1 MMSRGLGGTPTWC
14 KLTAPVG
21 MSTSTDCYLMILPL
35 PLTLD
40 AFPAPAE
47 VSLLVCMSSPIY
59 LLSVSHRLRSRWLR
73 YVRLQE
79 LVAAFELFMLVLD
92 NLDAINNLHQTGL
105 ESFGLSSKTVSLIR
119 TGTISQNAKHKRQK
133 SNQEAM
139 AQRATTMT
147 KTTTTTT
154 ATARLAD
161 GLRSL
166 DTSCVVVQG

>member
-1 MMSRGLGGTPTWC
+1 
-14 KLTAPVG
+14 
-21 MSTSTDCYLMILPL
+21 
-35 PLTLD
+35 
-40 AFPAPAE
+40 
-47 VSLLVCMSSPIY
+47 
-59 LLSVSHRLRSRWLR
+59 
-73 YVRLQE
+73 
-79 LVAAFELFMLVLD
+79 MLVLD

-147 KTTTTTT
+147 KTTTTA

>member
-1 MMSRGLGGTPTWC
+1 
-14 KLTAPVG
+14 
-21 MSTSTDCYLMILPL
+21 
-35 PLTLD
+35 
-40 AFPAPAE
+40 
-47 VSLLVCMSSPIY
+47 
-59 LLSVSHRLRSRWLR
+59 
-73 YVRLQE
+73 LQE
-79 LVAAFELFMLVLD
+79 LVAALELFMLVLD

-105 ESFGLSSKTVSLIR
+105 QSFGLSSKTVSLIW

-147 KTTTTTT
+147 KTTTTT

-161 GLRSL
+161 GLRSV

>member
-1 MMSRGLGGTPTWC
+1 
-14 KLTAPVG
+14 
-21 MSTSTDCYLMILPL
+21 
-35 PLTLD
+35 
-40 AFPAPAE
+40 
-47 VSLLVCMSSPIY
+47 
-59 LLSVSHRLRSRWLR
+59 
-73 YVRLQE
+73 LQE
-79 LVAAFELFMLVLD
+79 LVAALELFMLVLD

-105 ESFGLSSKTVSLIR
+105 QSFGLSSKTVSLIR

-161 GLRSL
+161 GLRSV